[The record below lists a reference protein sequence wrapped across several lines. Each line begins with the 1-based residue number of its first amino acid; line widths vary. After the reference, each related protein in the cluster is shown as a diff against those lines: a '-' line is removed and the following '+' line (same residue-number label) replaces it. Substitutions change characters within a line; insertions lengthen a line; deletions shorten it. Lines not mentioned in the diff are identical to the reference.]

1 MTDKELSGQ
10 PAEKRKNS
18 GGMRATIALTIAL
31 LSLAVAGIAWFWT
44 VRLAEQVMAQNGI
57 IAGGIIVCVTSV
69 VAYFRDMD
77 FMDVIEMLG
86 ELVMGVFAVIGAIVK
101 GILSF
106 ICGLF
111 GWN

>member
-10 PAEKRKNS
+10 QAEKRKNA

-31 LSLAVAGIAWFWT
+31 LSLAVAGVAWFWT

-86 ELVMGVFAVIGAIVK
+86 ALVTGFFSLVGAILK
-101 GILSF
+101 GIWDA
-106 ICGLF
+106 ICSIF
-111 GWN
+111 GW

>member
-1 MTDKELSGQ
+1 
-10 PAEKRKNS
+10 
-18 GGMRATIALTIAL
+18 
-31 LSLAVAGIAWFWT
+31 
-44 VRLAEQVMAQNGI
+44 
-57 IAGGIIVCVTSV
+57 
-69 VAYFRDMD
+69 MD